1 MGEGVVG
8 LWVPCPLC
16 HRLEKR
22 EAGSLTMFVPCCAR
36 QVLGP
41 RAPLWVGKC
50 SQRWYSS
57 CWLGEGVPEPV
68 KRLGWWSSLALRH
81 PGTARSLR
89 RAENG
94 LWARGLGQAQGR
106 DRGAPLLDGCRRGL
120 GSCDWKCREAFYR
133 RLDSGSV
140 GKGLLHASHG
150 KSG

>member
-1 MGEGVVG
+1 MGPMST
-8 LWVPCPLC
+8 LPPLG
-16 HRLEKR
+16 
-22 EAGSLTMFVPCCAR
+22 EAGGREFDYVCPMLCQAGAGPQGTTLGGKVQSEEVQLLLAR
-36 QVLGP
+36 
-41 RAPLWVGKC
+41 
-50 SQRWYSS
+50 
-57 CWLGEGVPEPV
+57 GVPEPV

-150 KSG
+150 RSG